1 MLVTSMP
8 LHRVVD
14 DSGEEVEVN
23 MLVEMISAPIEQREE
38 LSAEQDLPEDE
49 AGLGDRDPITL
60 VLTKRFFQD
69 HQTITSCD
77 LYSAKIWK
85 LLLF

>member
-38 LSAEQDLPEDE
+38 LSADE

-60 VLTKRFFQD
+60 VSTKRFFQD

>member
-38 LSAEQDLPEDE
+38 LDWQDWVIVTPSL
-49 AGLGDRDPITL
+49 
-60 VLTKRFFQD
+60 
-69 HQTITSCD
+69 
-77 LYSAKIWK
+77 
-85 LLLF
+85 